1 MVCRTGHVSLR
12 IMPESLDTPENS
24 NYCFAMLTQKISRPG
39 TSKVK
44 TLLRTFLL
52 LTAIWLSVAPLG
64 GCSKKNDT
72 PLFEE
77 SNRKSGEADP
87 PVKDVPVDI
96 LSTQRAFSNVS
107 KKVTPSVVNISTVS
121 RKKVIQPFFEAN
133 PFFEDFFGG
142 PQTRQN
148 KSLGSGFLISKDGYI
163 VTNDHVVRDA
173 ESIQVKLSNDKVYDA
188 KVVGGDQK
196 TDIAVIKINA
206 ADLPTAV
213 LGDSDK
219 LEVGQWAIAIG
230 NPFGLDRTMTVGV
243 ISATGRSNMGIETY
257 ENFIQTD
264 ASINPGNSGGPLL
277 NVYGEVVGINTAIV
291 AAGQGI
297 GFAIPVNM
305 AKPVFAQLMAKG
317 SVSRGYMGVTIQPI
331 TEELAKSFGLKQAKG
346 ALINDI
352 ITGGPADKAG
362 VKQGDVITGL
372 NGIEVKDPSHLQR
385 LVAEAGIGK
394 IVKMSIFRDGKALE
408 LSVTLAS
415 AENAPRQRQKVDRGG
430 NHQEGEADLLGL
442 IVENSDQDDGVVVI
456 DALRGGA
463 AAESGIK
470 RGDVI
475 VSINRSRIANTTE
488 YARMLQQAGRT
499 GSLTVLVRRGD
510 ASIYFALRI
519 K

>member
-1 MVCRTGHVSLR
+1 
-12 IMPESLDTPENS
+12 
-24 NYCFAMLTQKISRPG
+24 MLTQKISRPG